1 MGRFGPYIAIGDPD
15 LEEKPKFY
23 GLRPGQRI
31 DTITLEQ
38 ALALTKLPR
47 QLGQTA
53 DEKTISTNIGRF
65 GPFIRYGD
73 KYVSLKPED
82 DPYTL
87 SLERALE
94 LIEAKKVAD
103 AAKHI
108 KDFPDTT
115 IRVLNGRFGPYV
127 TDGAKNAR
135 IPKDVDPAGLA
146 LPDCL
151 TLLENAKPAFG
162 RGRGKMVK
170 PGAKAAKVSTKVAK
184 PSVKVAT
191 ATTKKAVTKKA
202 ATKKAATKK
211 AITKKAVTKK
221 AVTKKAAA
229 TKKAAVRPAPTKSVP
244 A

>member
-1 MGRFGPYIAIGDPD
+1 M
-15 LEEKPKFY
+15 
-23 GLRPGQRI
+23 
-31 DTITLEQ
+31 
-38 ALALTKLPR
+38 
-47 QLGQTA
+47 
-53 DEKTISTNIGRF
+53 
-65 GPFIRYGD
+65 
-73 KYVSLKPED
+73 SLKPED

-170 PGAKAAKVSTKVAK
+170 PSAKAAKVSTKVAK

-191 ATTKKAVTKKA
+191 ATTKKAVTKK
-202 ATKKAATKK
+202 TVRKKATPKK
-211 AITKKAVTKK
+211 ARNSSPSSSSPFDTCSKLDRQVSKDDVGKPRRKLPCTIGSTKQTAMRTIDGTIFDVFLISTHCL
-221 AVTKKAAA
+221 
-229 TKKAAVRPAPTKSVP
+229 S
-244 A
+244 